1 MQLNEPLARPHTAS
15 EANNPAAVMRA
26 TELLVHSMQEADAP
40 IADVSEA
47 LARMAAAL
55 NEPAVDAQELRALFA
70 RNIAVCIESLQSYD
84 RLVQQLAK
92 ARDLLTGPNI
102 RNAGGGPPARLEGTI
117 ELF

>member
-1 MQLNEPLARPHTAS
+1 MQLNEPLARPHTAPEVS
-15 EANNPAAVMRA
+15 DPAAVTRA

-47 LARMAAAL
+47 LTRMAAAL
-55 NEPAVDAQELRALFA
+55 NEPTVDVEALRAVFA

-84 RLVQQLAK
+84 RLMQQLVR
-92 ARDLLTGPNI
+92 ARELLTGTNI
-102 RNAGGGPPARLEGTI
+102 RIAGGPPARVEGTI

>member
-1 MQLNEPLARPHTAS
+1 MQLNEPLARPHTAP
-15 EANNPAAVMRA
+15 EADKPAAVKRA
-26 TELLVHSMQEADAP
+26 TELLVHCMQEADAP

-55 NEPAVDAQELRALFA
+55 NEPAVEMEALREVLA

-84 RLVQQLAK
+84 RLMQQLAR
-92 ARDLLTGPNI
+92 ARDLLAGANI
-102 RNAGGGPPARLEGTI
+102 RSAGGPPARREGTV

>member
-1 MQLNEPLARPHTAS
+1 MQLNEPLARPHTAP
-15 EANNPAAVMRA
+15 EVDNPAAVKRA

-55 NEPAVDAQELRALFA
+55 NEPTVDTAALRAVFA
-70 RNIAVCIESLQSYD
+70 RNIAVCVESLQSYD
-84 RLVQQLAK
+84 RLMQQLAR
-92 ARDLLTGPNI
+92 ARELLTGSNI
-102 RNAGGGPPARLEGTI
+102 RIAPPTPPARLEGSI

>member
-1 MQLNEPLARPHTAS
+1 MHLNEPLARPHTAPEVDS
-15 EANNPAAVMRA
+15 PAAVKRA

-55 NEPAVDAQELRALFA
+55 NEPAAETEALRTVFA
-70 RNIAVCIESLQSYD
+70 RNIAACIEGLQSYD
-84 RLVQQLAK
+84 RLMQQLAR
-92 ARDLLTGPNI
+92 ARELLTGSNI
-102 RNAGGGPPARLEGTI
+102 RIAPPAPPARLEGSI

>member
-1 MQLNEPLARPHTAS
+1 MQLNEPLARPHTAP
-15 EANNPAAVMRA
+15 EVNNPAAVKRA

-55 NEPAVDAQELRALFA
+55 NEPTVNMETLRAVFA
-70 RNIAVCIESLQSYD
+70 RNMAVCVESLQSYD
-84 RLVQQLAK
+84 RLMQQLAR
-92 ARDLLTGPNI
+92 ARELLTGTQN
-102 RNAGGGPPARLEGTI
+102 RSAGGPPARIEGTI